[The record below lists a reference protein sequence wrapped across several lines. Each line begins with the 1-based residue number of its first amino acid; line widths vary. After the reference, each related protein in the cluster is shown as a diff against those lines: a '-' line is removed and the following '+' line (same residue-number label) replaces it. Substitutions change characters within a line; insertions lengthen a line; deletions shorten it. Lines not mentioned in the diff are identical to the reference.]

1 MSDQESKITVE
12 PPYEERIAEALE
24 GIGGE
29 IAGAFVSSNPD
40 VTRELNITDALTLLA
55 GNLRSPNESDSNGE
69 AANVVDGLFAIAR
82 GLHAV
87 AEAIKA
93 AAWHVSPGS

>member
-1 MSDQESKITVE
+1 MSESVATG
-12 PPYEERIAEALE
+12 ERIAAALASAEKLAEAVE
-24 GIGGE
+24 NIGAE
-29 IAGAFVSSNPD
+29 IAAAFVSSNPD

-93 AAWHVSPGS
+93 GR